1 MNLHRTHQHPDWH
14 AVAAEDRSVWQRL
27 AAATRG
33 IVTPGNIIT
42 LVGLTMVLAGLGAL
56 LGQYYWLAG
65 ALVLAG
71 RLCDLLDGWAADA
84 TGTKSPLGELVDA
97 TVDKIE
103 TGAAFVAVLIAQL
116 LPWWIVALLL
126 AVQVMI
132 AVIALAARRHKVAL
146 HPSRRGKVAMA
157 LIWVLIV
164 GLVVVRIMGVNMPV
178 IEVIAGLVVALET
191 LLVAREYRQQLRAK

>member
-42 LVGLTMVLAGLGAL
+42 LVGLAMVLAGLGAL
-56 LGQYYWLAG
+56 LGQHYWLAG

-132 AVIALAARRHKVAL
+132 AVIALAARRRKVAL

-157 LIWVLIV
+157 LIWVLII
-164 GLVVVRIMGVNMPV
+164 GLVVVRIMGVNTPV
-178 IEVIAGLVVALET
+178 IEVIAGLVVAIET